1 MQKLMLVVLFAC
13 CAAACQLQLRP
24 EESRAQTNAPIPLPT
39 MAIAD
44 RNHVLRVTLTEAKAY
59 FDAHT
64 AYFVDARSRID
75 YEEQH
80 IAGAYYLPIIGLQ
93 DHLSELPKDKLVIA
107 YCT

>member
-1 MQKLMLVVLFAC
+1 MLIVLLAC

-24 EESRAQTNAPIPLPT
+24 AESGAHVDAATPLPT
-39 MAIAD
+39 MSIPD
-44 RNHVLRVTLTEAKAY
+44 RNHVLRVTLAEAKVH

-75 YEEQH
+75 FEEQH
-80 IAGAYYLPIIGLQ
+80 IAGAYYLPIVGLQ
-93 DHLSELPKDKLVIA
+93 AHLSELPKDKLVIA